1 MARYS
6 LLSPGVVGLLVDSR
20 RLLRLGAVSVSA
32 LALGFWGDNNFK
44 AWGGWGA
51 DFVLLRG
58 VEFCVDAL
66 VDAPPRYVHS
76 GLDDVRLRIRDLGWD
91 GDSDDGTRDFSVLG
105 WDGTGAGVAFS
116 VTCVAGAGAGSE
128 GTIAVL
134 PQQPMRRNDTR
145 IWVTME
151 VDLRERGHD
160 GHPVRFEKEVF
171 KFGLVV

>member
-1 MARYS
+1 MTRYS

-20 RLLRLGAVSVSA
+20 RLLRLGVVSVSA
-32 LALGFWGDNNFK
+32 LALGFWGGSDFK
-44 AWGGWGA
+44 AWGDWGA

-58 VEFCVDAL
+58 VEFCVDA
-66 VDAPPRYVHS
+66 PPRHVHS

-91 GDSDDGTRDFSVLG
+91 GDSDDGGGDFSVLG

-128 GTIAVL
+128 GTMAVL

-160 GHPVRFEKEVF
+160 DPPMRFEKEVEVF